1 MKGLAPNVSKIF
13 SSVSKLECIKPFVLV
28 GGTALSL
35 QLGTRLSEDLDFMRW
50 KTDKNDRLEID
61 WPGIKRGLE
70 TIGKVEH
77 VDILGFDHALFT
89 VDGVKLSFYA
99 APRKKLS
106 AMREI
111 TIQNNLKVADV
122 VSIGAMKMET
132 MSRRSRFRDYYDL
145 YSVLKAGANLREM
158 VAMAISHSGYMLKE
172 KNLLAI
178 LSNGERFRKE
188 GKFKQLAPI
197 YDVTAADIQA
207 CITEEIKKMRDKGAS
222 TAAVGEL
229 DSQTS

>member
-1 MKGLAPNVSKIF
+1 M
-13 SSVSKLECIKPFVLV
+13 
-28 GGTALSL
+28 
-35 QLGTRLSEDLDFMRW
+35 
-50 KTDKNDRLEID
+50 
-61 WPGIKRGLE
+61 
-70 TIGKVEH
+70 
-77 VDILGFDHALFT
+77 
-89 VDGVKLSFYA
+89 
-99 APRKKLS
+99 
-106 AMREI
+106 
-111 TIQNNLKVADV
+111 ADV

-145 YSVLKAGANLREM
+145 YSILKAGADLREM

-188 GKFKQLAPI
+188 GQFKQLAPI

>member
-1 MKGLAPNVSKIF
+1 M
-13 SSVSKLECIKPFVLV
+13 

-50 KTDKNDRLEID
+50 KADKNDRLEID

-70 TIGKVEH
+70 TIGKVEN
-77 VDILGFDHALFT
+77 VDILGFDHALFI

-99 APRKKLS
+99 APRKRLP

-111 TIQNNLKVADV
+111 TIQDNLKVADV

-132 MSRRSRFRDYYDL
+132 MARRSRFRDYFDI
-145 YSVLKAGANLREM
+145 YSVLKAGADFGKM
-158 VAMAISHSGYMLKE
+158 VAMAISHSGYTLKE

-178 LSNGERFRKE
+178 LSNGERFCKE
-188 GKFKQLAPI
+188 DNFKQLSPI

-207 CITEEIKKMRDKGAS
+207 CITDEIKKMRDKGAS
-222 TAAVGEL
+222 GAAVEKV
-229 DSQTS
+229 DS

>member
-50 KTDKNDRLEID
+50 KADKNDRLEID

-70 TIGKVEH
+70 TIGKVEN
-77 VDILGFDHALFT
+77 VDILGFDHALFI

-99 APRKKLS
+99 APRKKLP

-111 TIQNNLKVADV
+111 TIQDNLKVADV

-132 MSRRSRFRDYYDL
+132 MARRSRFRDYFDI
-145 YSVLKAGANLREM
+145 YSVLKAGADFEKM
-158 VAMAISHSGYMLKE
+158 VAMAISHSGYTLKE

-178 LSNGERFRKE
+178 LSNGERFCKE
-188 GKFKQLAPI
+188 DNFKQLSPI

-207 CITEEIKKMRDKGAS
+207 CITDEIKKMRDKDAS
-222 TAAVGEL
+222 GAAVEKV
-229 DSQTS
+229 DS

>member
-50 KTDKNDRLEID
+50 KADKNDRLEID

-70 TIGKVEH
+70 TIGKVEN
-77 VDILGFDHALFT
+77 VDILGFDHALFI

-99 APRKKLS
+99 APRKRLP

-111 TIQNNLKVADV
+111 TIQDNLKVADV

-132 MSRRSRFRDYYDL
+132 MARRSRFRNYFDI
-145 YSVLKAGANLREM
+145 YSVLKAGADFGKM
-158 VAMAISHSGYMLKE
+158 VAMAISHSGYTLKE

-178 LSNGERFRKE
+178 LSNGERFCKE
-188 GKFKQLAPI
+188 DNFKQLSPI

-207 CITEEIKKMRDKGAS
+207 CITDEIKKMRDKGAS
-222 TAAVGEL
+222 GAAVEKL
-229 DSQTS
+229 DS

>member
-50 KTDKNDRLEID
+50 KADKNDRLEID

-70 TIGKVEH
+70 TIGKVEN
-77 VDILGFDHALFT
+77 VDILGFDHALFI

-99 APRKKLS
+99 APRKRFP

-111 TIQNNLKVADV
+111 TIQDNLKVADV

-132 MSRRSRFRDYYDL
+132 MARRSRFRDYFDI
-145 YSVLKAGANLREM
+145 YSVLKAGADFGKM
-158 VAMAISHSGYMLKE
+158 VAMAISHSGYTLKE

-178 LSNGERFRKE
+178 LSNGERFCKE
-188 GKFKQLAPI
+188 DNFKQLSPI

-207 CITEEIKKMRDKGAS
+207 CITDEIKKMRDEGAS
-222 TAAVGEL
+222 GAAVEKL
-229 DSQTS
+229 DS

>member
-50 KTDKNDRLEID
+50 KADKNDRLEID

-70 TIGKVEH
+70 TIGKVEN
-77 VDILGFDHALFT
+77 VDILGFDHALFI

-99 APRKKLS
+99 APRKRLP

-111 TIQNNLKVADV
+111 TIQDNLKVADV

-132 MSRRSRFRDYYDL
+132 MARRSRFRDYFDI
-145 YSVLKAGANLREM
+145 YSVLKAGADFGKM
-158 VAMAISHSGYMLKE
+158 VAMAISHSGYTLKE

-178 LSNGERFRKE
+178 LSNGERFCKE
-188 GKFKQLAPI
+188 DNFKQLSPI
-197 YDVTAADIQA
+197 YNVTAADIQA
-207 CITEEIKKMRDKGAS
+207 YITDEIKKMRDKDAS
-222 TAAVGEL
+222 GAAVK
-229 DSQTS
+229 S

>member
-1 MKGLAPNVSKIF
+1 MKGLAPNVYKIF

-50 KTDKNDRLEID
+50 KADKNDRLEID

-70 TIGKVEH
+70 TIGKVEN
-77 VDILGFDHALFT
+77 VDILGFDHALFI

-99 APRKKLS
+99 APRKRLP

-111 TIQNNLKVADV
+111 TIQDNLKVADV

-132 MSRRSRFRDYYDL
+132 MARRSRFRDYFDI
-145 YSVLKAGANLREM
+145 YSVLKAGADFEKM
-158 VAMAISHSGYMLKE
+158 VAMAISHSGYTLKE

-178 LSNGERFRKE
+178 LSNGERFCKE
-188 GKFKQLAPI
+188 DNFKQLSPI

-207 CITEEIKKMRDKGAS
+207 CITDEIKKMRDKGAS
-222 TAAVGEL
+222 GAAVEKL
-229 DSQTS
+229 DS

>member
-35 QLGTRLSEDLDFMRW
+35 QFGTRLSEDLDFMRW
-50 KTDKNDRLEID
+50 KADKNDRLEID

-70 TIGKVEH
+70 TIGKVEN
-77 VDILGFDHALFT
+77 VDILGFDHALFI

-99 APRKKLS
+99 APRKRLP

-111 TIQNNLKVADV
+111 TIQDNLKVADV

-132 MSRRSRFRDYYDL
+132 MARRSRFRDYFDI
-145 YSVLKAGANLREM
+145 YSVLKAGADFGKM
-158 VAMAISHSGYMLKE
+158 VAMAISHSGYTLKE

-178 LSNGERFRKE
+178 LSNGERFCKE
-188 GKFKQLAPI
+188 DNFKQLSPI

-207 CITEEIKKMRDKGAS
+207 CITDEIKKMRDKGAS
-222 TAAVGEL
+222 GAAVEKL
-229 DSQTS
+229 DS

>member
-1 MKGLAPNVSKIF
+1 
-13 SSVSKLECIKPFVLV
+13 
-28 GGTALSL
+28 
-35 QLGTRLSEDLDFMRW
+35 
-50 KTDKNDRLEID
+50 
-61 WPGIKRGLE
+61 
-70 TIGKVEH
+70 
-77 VDILGFDHALFT
+77 
-89 VDGVKLSFYA
+89 
-99 APRKKLS
+99 
-106 AMREI
+106 MREI

>member
-50 KTDKNDRLEID
+50 KADKNDRLEID

-70 TIGKVEH
+70 TIGKVEN
-77 VDILGFDHALFT
+77 VDILGFDHALFI

-99 APRKKLS
+99 APRKRLP

-111 TIQNNLKVADV
+111 TIQDNLKVADV
-122 VSIGAMKMET
+122 VSRGAMKMET
-132 MSRRSRFRDYYDL
+132 MARRSRFRDYFDI
-145 YSVLKAGANLREM
+145 YSVLKAGADFGKM
-158 VAMAISHSGYMLKE
+158 VAMAISHSGYTLKE

-178 LSNGERFRKE
+178 LSNGERFCKE
-188 GKFKQLAPI
+188 DNFKQLSPI

-207 CITEEIKKMRDKGAS
+207 CITDEIKKMRDKGAS
-222 TAAVGEL
+222 GAAVEKL
-229 DSQTS
+229 DS

>member
-50 KTDKNDRLEID
+50 KADKNDRLEID

-70 TIGKVEH
+70 TIGKVEN
-77 VDILGFDHALFT
+77 VDILGFDHALFI
-89 VDGVKLSFYA
+89 VDGVKFSFYA
-99 APRKKLS
+99 APRKKLP

-132 MSRRSRFRDYYDL
+132 MARRSRFRDYFDI
-145 YSVLKAGANLREM
+145 YSVLKAGADFGKM
-158 VAMAISHSGYMLKE
+158 VAMAIS
-172 KNLLAI
+172 
-178 LSNGERFRKE
+178 
-188 GKFKQLAPI
+188 
-197 YDVTAADIQA
+197 
-207 CITEEIKKMRDKGAS
+207 
-222 TAAVGEL
+222 AAV
-229 DSQTS
+229 TS

>member
-50 KTDKNDRLEID
+50 KADKNDRLEID

-70 TIGKVEH
+70 TIGKVEN
-77 VDILGFDHALFT
+77 VDILGFDHALFI

-99 APRKKLS
+99 APRKRLP

-111 TIQNNLKVADV
+111 TIQDNLKVADV

-132 MSRRSRFRDYYDL
+132 MARRSRFRDYFDI
-145 YSVLKAGANLREM
+145 YSVLKAGADFGKM
-158 VAMAISHSGYMLKE
+158 VAMAISHSGYTLKE
-172 KNLLAI
+172 KSLLAI
-178 LSNGERFRKE
+178 LSNGERFCKE
-188 GKFKQLAPI
+188 DNFKQLSPI

-207 CITEEIKKMRDKGAS
+207 CITDEIKKMRDKDAS
-222 TAAVGEL
+222 GAAVK
-229 DSQTS
+229 S

>member
-50 KTDKNDRLEID
+50 KADKNDRLEID

-70 TIGKVEH
+70 TIGKVEN
-77 VDILGFDHALFT
+77 VDILAFDHALFI

-99 APRKKLS
+99 APRKKLP

-132 MSRRSRFRDYYDL
+132 MARRSRFRDYFDI
-145 YSVLKAGANLREM
+145 YSVLKAGADFEKM
-158 VAMAISHSGYMLKE
+158 VAMAISHSGYTLKE

-178 LSNGERFRKE
+178 LSNGERFCKE
-188 GKFKQLAPI
+188 DNFKQLSPI

-207 CITEEIKKMRDKGAS
+207 YITDEIKKMRDKGAS
-222 TAAVGEL
+222 GAAVEKV
-229 DSQTS
+229 DS

>member
-50 KTDKNDRLEID
+50 KADKNDRLEID

-70 TIGKVEH
+70 TIGKVEN
-77 VDILGFDHALFT
+77 VDILGFDHALFI

-99 APRKKLS
+99 APRKRLP

-111 TIQNNLKVADV
+111 TIQDNLKVADV

-132 MSRRSRFRDYYDL
+132 MARRSRFRDYFDI
-145 YSVLKAGANLREM
+145 YSVLKAGADFGKM
-158 VAMAISHSGYMLKE
+158 VAMAISHSGYTLKE

-178 LSNGERFRKE
+178 LSNGERFCKE
-188 GKFKQLAPI
+188 DNFKQLSPI

-207 CITEEIKKMRDKGAS
+207 CITDEIKKMRDEGAS
-222 TAAVGEL
+222 GAAVEKL
-229 DSQTS
+229 DN

>member
-50 KTDKNDRLEID
+50 KADKNDRLEID

-70 TIGKVEH
+70 TIGKVEN
-77 VDILGFDHALFT
+77 VDILGFDHALFI

-99 APRKKLS
+99 APRKRLP

-111 TIQNNLKVADV
+111 TIQDNLKVADV

-132 MSRRSRFRDYYDL
+132 MARRSRFRDYFDI
-145 YSVLKAGANLREM
+145 YSVLKAGADFGKM
-158 VAMAISHSGYMLKE
+158 VAMAISHSGYTLKE

-178 LSNGERFRKE
+178 LSNGERFCKE
-188 GKFKQLAPI
+188 DNFKQLSPI

-207 CITEEIKKMRDKGAS
+207 CITDEIKKMRDKDAS
-222 TAAVGEL
+222 GAAVEKV
-229 DSQTS
+229 DS

>member
-50 KTDKNDRLEID
+50 KADKNDRLEID

-70 TIGKVEH
+70 TIGKVEN
-77 VDILGFDHALFT
+77 VDILGFDHALFI

-99 APRKKLS
+99 APRKKLP

-132 MSRRSRFRDYYDL
+132 MARRSRFRDYFDI
-145 YSVLKAGANLREM
+145 YSVLKAGADFEKM
-158 VAMAISHSGYMLKE
+158 VAMAISHSGYTLKE

-178 LSNGERFRKE
+178 LSNGERFCKE
-188 GKFKQLAPI
+188 DNFKQLSPI

-207 CITEEIKKMRDKGAS
+207 YITDEIKTMRDKGAS
-222 TAAVGEL
+222 GAAVERV
-229 DSQTS
+229 DS

>member
-50 KTDKNDRLEID
+50 KADKNDRLEID

-70 TIGKVEH
+70 TIGKVEN
-77 VDILGFDHALFT
+77 VDILGFDHALFI

-99 APRKKLS
+99 APRKRLP

-111 TIQNNLKVADV
+111 TIQDNLKVADV

-132 MSRRSRFRDYYDL
+132 MARRSRFRDYFDI
-145 YSVLKAGANLREM
+145 YSVLKAGADFEKM
-158 VAMAISHSGYMLKE
+158 VAMAISHSGYTLKE

-178 LSNGERFRKE
+178 LSNGERFCKE
-188 GKFKQLAPI
+188 DNFKQLSPI

-207 CITEEIKKMRDKGAS
+207 CITDEIKKMRDEGAS
-222 TAAVGEL
+222 GAAVEKL
-229 DSQTS
+229 DS

>member
-70 TIGKVEH
+70 TIGKVEN
-77 VDILGFDHALFT
+77 VDILGFDHALFI

-99 APRKKLS
+99 APRKRLP

-111 TIQNNLKVADV
+111 TIQDNLKVADV

-132 MSRRSRFRDYYDL
+132 MARRSRFRDYFDI
-145 YSVLKAGANLREM
+145 YSVLKAGADFEKM
-158 VAMAISHSGYMLKE
+158 VAMAISHSGYTLKE

-178 LSNGERFRKE
+178 LSNGERFCKE
-188 GKFKQLAPI
+188 DNFKQLSPI

-207 CITEEIKKMRDKGAS
+207 YITDEIKKMRDEGAS
-222 TAAVGEL
+222 GAAVEKL
-229 DSQTS
+229 DS